1 MMEVEPLIE
10 SPVMQDCRLIITGV
24 GAVGTAYH
32 VTKAILEDRP
42 ELIIQ
47 AGIAGSFDPGA
58 IPGSVAIVKQDRFA
72 DLGVQE
78 AHQWMD
84 VFDLRLADK
93 NDQPFKD
100 GWLKND
106 YKELGGFG
114 LPLVKAVT
122 INEITTDQNRIR
134 MLREKYQPFLESM
147 EGAALHFVCI
157 QEGVR
162 FIQLRSI
169 SNTVGERDKSKW
181 EMKLAIKNLN
191 QALLNLIELMVST
204 PSST

>member
-1 MMEVEPLIE
+1 
-10 SPVMQDCRLIITGV
+10 
-24 GAVGTAYH
+24 
-32 VTKAILEDRP
+32 
-42 ELIIQ
+42 
-47 AGIAGSFDPGA
+47 
-58 IPGSVAIVKQDRFA
+58 
-72 DLGVQE
+72 
-78 AHQWMD
+78 MD

-100 GWLKND
+100 GWLRND

-114 LPLVKAVT
+114 LPLVRAVT
-122 INEITTDQNRIR
+122 INEITTDENRIR
-134 MLREKYQPFLESM
+134 MLREKYQPSLESM

-169 SNTVGERDKSKW
+169 SNSVGERDKSKW